1 MMNEIH
7 SLAQSYIYVRTH
19 SRHSQP
25 RGKKSELRGCS
36 FRWVI
41 FWINFSEHLETF
53 FQTTLVFTS
62 FRVFF
67 LRTSKKMSWGKLNL
81 QRFSIIINA
90 PSTMTWTPSQFST
103 TTLLP
108 CKLWPSTWV
117 LHVCFRL
124 HAALRSQF
132 SQTNFARRMHDE
144 SERIQSQIAFMS
156 HALSRETH
164 ERVRARMRS
173 FAADK
178 VDDLPQKFKQNSFF
192 SCPSLVAQEKEKI
205 GSTWKIN
212 IADNAR
218 TKRRCNKVMMT
229 SVQTANWS
237 LFFFFLLTISQ
248 LGWAMNV

>member
-1 MMNEIH
+1 MCAHIH
-7 SLAQSYIYVRTH
+7 GTVR
-19 SRHSQP
+19 P

-67 LRTSKKMSWGKLNL
+67 LWTSKKMSWGKLNL

-90 PSTMTWTPSQFST
+90 PSTMTWTPSQLST

-132 SQTNFARRMHDE
+132 SQTNFTRRMHDE
-144 SERIQSQIAFMS
+144 RANSKSNRIHVICSVTRNSWACKSSSAFVCCWQSWRFASE
-156 HALSRETH
+156 
-164 ERVRARMRS
+164 
-173 FAADK
+173 
-178 VDDLPQKFKQNSFF
+178 
-192 SCPSLVAQEKEKI
+192 
-205 GSTWKIN
+205 
-212 IADNAR
+212 
-218 TKRRCNKVMMT
+218 
-229 SVQTANWS
+229 VQTE
-237 LFFFFLLTISQ
+237 LFFFRARLLSLRRKRR
-248 LGWAMNV
+248 LGLHEK